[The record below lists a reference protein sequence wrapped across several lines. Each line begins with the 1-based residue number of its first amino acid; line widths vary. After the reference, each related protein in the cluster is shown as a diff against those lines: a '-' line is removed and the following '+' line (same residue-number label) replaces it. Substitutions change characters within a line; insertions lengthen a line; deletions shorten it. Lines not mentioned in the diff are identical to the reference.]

1 METGQREAKLMEGDG
16 GLKYWSQEGKQGR
29 QSNLTV
35 VLLEI
40 EKQLFWLHKS
50 IEFQIIDPVL
60 NNLVQVSN
68 CRNSQYVQTKNMIP
82 YVFTVG
88 IVNTLHACSVNTDMI
103 QCSNSRNSQY

>member
-1 METGQREAKLMEGDG
+1 MEGDG

-68 CRNSQYVQTKNMIP
+68 GRNSQYVQTKYDSICF
-82 YVFTVG
+82 Y
-88 IVNTLHACSVNTDMI
+88 C
-103 QCSNSRNSQY
+103 RNSKYPTCMFSKY